1 MSENDP
7 QRAHDDGQQAKA
19 KPRRKPDPRG
29 ARTRSRLGM
38 AFLELIHE
46 KPMEDVT
53 VQNVLDRAGIGRST
67 FYLHFRDKNDL
78 LLSQLEMFCE
88 IQSSLLIER
97 KEKSLRV
104 MPVTEMF
111 EHIGRQN
118 ALLRILG
125 DAGRL
130 NDFYDLAQEAFA
142 RGIRQRLLDSGRLS
156 DVPRR
161 ELAARASAL
170 SGCLLSL
177 LRWWLDRGTKE
188 TPAAM
193 DTLFHKMVWTGV
205 R

>member
-1 MSENDP
+1 M
-7 QRAHDDGQQAKA
+7 
-19 KPRRKPDPRG
+19 
-29 ARTRSRLGM
+29 
-38 AFLELIHE
+38 
-46 KPMEDVT
+46 
-53 VQNVLDRAGIGRST
+53 LDRAGIGRST

-170 SGCLLSL
+170 SRDACCRCCAGGSTAAQKRHPRQWTHCSTRWSGRASDSPSEIRFRRRSARHAPQAAPVASL
-177 LRWWLDRGTKE
+177 TFARSERSS
-188 TPAAM
+188 
-193 DTLFHKMVWTGV
+193 
-205 R
+205 